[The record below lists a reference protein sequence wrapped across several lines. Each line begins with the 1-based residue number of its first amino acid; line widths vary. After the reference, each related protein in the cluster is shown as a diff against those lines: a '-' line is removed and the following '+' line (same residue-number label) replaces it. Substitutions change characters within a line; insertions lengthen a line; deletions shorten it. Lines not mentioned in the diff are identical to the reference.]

1 MSNPIFKKNTKKVF
15 IKAKEVRELID
26 SAEDLMQIVEGVRCQ
41 EWRSASTDMRL
52 KDTMEWVKFYV
63 AVKNVLRE

>member
-1 MSNPIFKKNTKKVF
+1 MAIFKKNTKKVF

-26 SAEDLMQIVEGVRCQ
+26 SAEDLMEIVEGVRCQ
-41 EWRSASTDMRL
+41 EWLSRSNGFRL
-52 KDTMEWVKFYV
+52 KDTPEWASFFV